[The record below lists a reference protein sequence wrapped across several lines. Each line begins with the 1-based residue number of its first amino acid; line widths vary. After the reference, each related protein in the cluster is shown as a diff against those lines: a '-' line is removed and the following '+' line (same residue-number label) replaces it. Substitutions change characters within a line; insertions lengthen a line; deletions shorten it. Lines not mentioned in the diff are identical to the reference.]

1 MKNSQ
6 AKKNNENDEE
16 KVQKIFDEA
25 IEAAKSAKIDIM
37 KIFRAVVVRYALQLK
52 NNPDKEITIVDVKR
66 FYDMAT
72 KEMEENPDFD

>member
-6 AKKNNENDEE
+6 AKENNESDEE

-25 IEAAKSAKIDIM
+25 IEAAKSAKMDVM

-52 NNPDKEITIVDVKR
+52 NNPEKEVTIADVKK
-66 FYDMAT
+66 FYDMAN
-72 KEMEENPDFD
+72 KEIDEKQED